1 MVRRAVF
8 LAIPFVAVPAVD
20 AAAVLGRSSVTV
32 GWNQNPESSVAGYKV
47 LLGTTSGTFSKVQN
61 VGKVTSHAFTGLSP
75 STTYYFAVQA
85 YDSTYQV
92 SELSSVLTFTI
103 PEAVGAFDTWASN
116 GGLGGA
122 LADTQISAF
131 GDGVSNLVKF
141 AFNLN
146 ASGPDCR
153 VLQSGTGT
161 AGLPIF
167 TMDRSGA
174 QPVFR
179 VEYLERKIGGLVYT
193 PKISTDLKNYSTM
206 TGTTTS
212 TDIDADWRR
221 VKVQM
226 NAGTAKMRFGR
237 VDVTLPG
244 LVVGP

>member
-1 MVRRAVF
+1 MVIP
-8 LAIPFVAVPAVD
+8 LATVLSAD
-20 AAAVLGRSSVTV
+20 AAVVLGRSSVTV
-32 GWNQNPESSVAGYKV
+32 GWNPNPEASVAGYKV
-47 LLGTTSGTFSKVQN
+47 LLGTKSGTFSKVQN

-103 PEAVGAFDTWASN
+103 PEAVGAFDTWAAN
-116 GGLGGA
+116 GGLGGL
-122 LADTQISAF
+122 LADTKVSPFA
-131 GDGVSNLVKF
+131 DGVPNLVKF

-146 ASGPDCR
+146 AGGPDCR
-153 VLQSGTGT
+153 MLQSGTGT

-174 QPVFR
+174 QPLFK
-179 VEYLERKIGGLVYT
+179 VEYLRRKLAGLVYT
-193 PKISTDLKNYSTM
+193 PKVSTDLKNYSTM
-206 TGTTTS
+206 SGTTTV
-212 TDIDADWRR
+212 TAIDADWER